1 MRKYFLYI
9 MILIAALSFA
19 IAVISLLS
27 ACSTVRQTGGKE
39 KPEEM
44 RPVAAE
50 AVKIVHPTER
60 EAGSLRVFSDAL
72 DLIQSS
78 KDRKAVLPQVE
89 NLYRKIIKEY
99 YDTPLAQ
106 ESYWRLISIYIDD
119 YSPPDYEKAESLYQD
134 FMKKYP
140 GSPLKGFIAETL
152 GKSYYRSAQWDK
164 LLKVCTPAFREYI
177 EAGRRPKPSLMFM
190 YAEANFNMGSVAE
203 AERGY
208 EIFLEVFPR
217 AGNSIKAKTRLE
229 EIRRP

>member
-1 MRKYFLYI
+1 MKKYFIYI
-9 MILIAALSFA
+9 IFAIAAVSFA

-27 ACSTVRQTGGKE
+27 ACSTVQQTGVTE
-39 KPEEM
+39 KPEEI

-50 AVKIVHPTER
+50 KAKVVHPTKR
-60 EAGSLRVFSDAL
+60 EAESLRVFSDAL

-78 KDRKAVLPQVE
+78 EDRKAVLPQVE

-119 YSPPDYEKAESLYQD
+119 YSPPDYEKAESLYME
-134 FMKKYP
+134 FIKMYP
-140 GSPLKGFIAETL
+140 VSPLKGFIAETL

-164 LLKVCTPAFREYI
+164 LLKVCTPVFREYT
-177 EAGRRPKPSLMFM
+177 EEGKRPKPSLMFM

-217 AGNSIKAKTRLE
+217 TGNSIKAKARLE

>member
-1 MRKYFLYI
+1 MKKYFIYI
-9 MILIAALSFA
+9 IFTIAAISFA
-19 IAVISLLS
+19 IAAISLLS

-39 KPEEM
+39 RPEEI
-44 RPVAAE
+44 RPAA
-50 AVKIVHPTER
+50 AAGKIVHPTER

-89 NLYRKIIKEY
+89 NLYKKIINDY

-119 YSPPDYEKAESLYQD
+119 YSPPAYEEAESLYQD
-134 FMKKYP
+134 FLNKYP
-140 GSPLKGFIAETL
+140 GSPLRGFIAETL
-152 GKSYYRSAQWDK
+152 GKSYYKSAQWDK
-164 LLKVCTPAFREYI
+164 LLKVCTPAFKEYT
-177 EAGRRPKPSLMFM
+177 EEGKRPKPSLMFM

>member
-1 MRKYFLYI
+1 MKKYLIYI
-9 MILIAALSFA
+9 MFVIAAISFA
-19 IAVISLLS
+19 IAAISLLS

-44 RPVAAE
+44 KPVAAE
-50 AVKIVHPTER
+50 AVKSVHPTER

-72 DLIQSS
+72 DLIESS

-89 NLYRKIIKEY
+89 NLYRKIIKDY

-119 YSPPDYEKAESLYQD
+119 YSPPDYEKAESLYME
-134 FMKKYP
+134 FVKEYP
-140 GSPLKGFIAETL
+140 GSPLRGFVAETL
-152 GKSYYRSAQWDK
+152 GKSYYKSAQWDK
-164 LLKVCTPAFREYI
+164 LLKVCTPAFREYT
-177 EAGRRPKPSLMFM
+177 EEGKRPKPSLMFM

-203 AERGY
+203 AEKGY
-208 EIFLEVFPR
+208 EIFLEVFP
-217 AGNSIKAKTRLE
+217 GTGDSIKAKTRLE